1 MVGVKWEMR
10 SRKARRGSAAAIA
23 ATFLALTSHIL
34 GGGSMP
40 TFLGLAVPLAL
51 STLVCV
57 LLAGRRLSLTRLAAS
72 VFVSQG
78 LFHGLFT
85 VFTPMH
91 TMGPTSAADRQAMLH
106 SGMQHASGTTSATA
120 MSDGGSGM
128 GSMPGMGDASAML
141 HAHASPQMTTMHIIA
156 AFVTIAL
163 IYWAEALPT
172 KLAEFVRLV
181 LGSIVPA
188 LCRLR
193 ALPTRPRAVVALTVL
208 LPQSLGT
215 IRSPILRRGPPHLA
229 F

>member
-51 STLVCV
+51 PTLVCV
-57 LLAGRRLSLTRLAAS
+57 LLAGRRLSLTRLSAS

-106 SGMQHASGTTSATA
+106 SGMQHSSGTASGTA
-120 MSDGGSGM
+120 MSGGAGM
-128 GSMPGMGDASAML
+128 GSMPGMDDPSAML